1 MNVTVNGKPVVFTNS
16 KGEKLDVLSGSV
28 LASRLIKN
36 GWLDTTNQYFIVTN
50 HKYGDG
56 DVYKQAIHLVIED
69 TDGVMIAS
77 LRTPDYVDKEIASGN
92 YNQEQIKMLQQQKE
106 QLIALRQKIV
116 NSYLGSNKII
126 PTNIIKTV
134 KPAGLRISNGE
145 FNNQKLLMK
154 LLSEEN

>member
-77 LRTPDYVDKEIASGN
+77 LRTPDYVDKEIAS
-92 YNQEQIKMLQQQKE
+92 
-106 QLIALRQKIV
+106 
-116 NSYLGSNKII
+116 
-126 PTNIIKTV
+126 
-134 KPAGLRISNGE
+134 
-145 FNNQKLLMK
+145 
-154 LLSEEN
+154 